1 MCQKNFPSY
10 CEILSFNISMQGA
23 NTLSNLTKKEILV
36 SQIRRSELINLKLNM
51 DINQVSNGY
60 QTRIGI
66 ASLLRLSLIPTKHD
80 TSKVL
85 KPAII
90 LQDDFSFF
98 DITNCPVSVLVLI
111 WIFTIIGPIPLSLLT
126 DLVQSSLTHLRLPLA
141 ETVALLGMLSNSDTS
156 PKYWVSLST
165 LISSGS
171 LTEKSDTTASLEKK
185 IFVKMR
191 IANFMKN

>member
-1 MCQKNFPSY
+1 MVQNFMFLVICDHICQKNFPSY

-36 SQIRRSELINLKLNM
+36 SQIRSSELINLKLNM
-51 DINQVSNGY
+51 DMNQVSDGY

-90 LQDDFSFF
+90 LQDDL
-98 DITNCPVSVLVLI
+98 NLYNNWCNSVV
-111 WIFTIIGPIPLSLLT
+111 TINWPGTIELDALEATLGWDSGTSWNVKQQWHLTKILSLAKYFNFFWIINWE
-126 DLVQSSLTHLRLPLA
+126 VWY
-141 ETVALLGMLSNSDTS
+141 NSFS
-156 PKYWVSLST
+156 K
-165 LISSGS
+165 
-171 LTEKSDTTASLEKK
+171 KK
-185 IFVKMR
+185 IFVKTR
-191 IANFMKN
+191 LTNFMRN